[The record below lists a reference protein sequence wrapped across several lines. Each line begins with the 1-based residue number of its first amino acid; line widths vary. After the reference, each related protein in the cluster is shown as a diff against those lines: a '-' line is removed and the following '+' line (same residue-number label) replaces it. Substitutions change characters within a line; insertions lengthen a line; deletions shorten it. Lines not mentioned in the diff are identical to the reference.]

1 MDCSPLDSSVHR
13 IFQAKILEWVAI
25 SSSRIHMVGTEN
37 LGADQSQASESVS
50 ETDQE

>member
-1 MDCSPLDSSVHR
+1 MDCGPLGSSVHR

-25 SSSRIHMVGTEN
+25 SSSRIHTVGTEN
-37 LGADQSQASESVS
+37 LGADQGQASESVS